1 MPAIKP
7 VPPKKINKITKNF
20 ATNYASII
28 NGQRMILSNKRQ
40 NVFIT
45 IIARIAD
52 SEKRKTD
59 QDPMKNHE

>member
-7 VPPKKINKITKNF
+7 APPKKINKITKNF

-45 IIARIAD
+45 IIARIAE

>member
-7 VPPKKINKITKNF
+7 APPKIINKITKNF

-45 IIARIAD
+45 IIARIAE